1 MKPITRLASIISAIA
16 TLAAPSLAFADQVYA
31 NSNGAFGYFSPGFS
45 FSVGGAGT
53 FMCGASNIC
62 YVASTILYIINNVLV
77 PVIFALAFIVFL
89 YGIAKAYIF
98 SMGSEDAVKDG
109 HRLILWGII
118 GFVVMVSLWGL
129 VNVVANTFGL
139 AGSYAPPTPSSIS
152 PYGSAVPIA
161 APPVMLP
168 SGTTYGQQ
176 APPAQSPTPTP
187 TPNPAQ
193 TSQQNGGILPSGST
207 YGSVSAP

>member
-1 MKPITRLASIISAIA
+1 MKFTTRF
-16 TLAAPSLAFADQVYA
+16 APSLTALAILVVPALALAQSTIFA
-31 NSNGAFGYFSPGFS
+31 NSNGAFGYSSPGFS
-45 FSVGGAGT
+45 FSVGSA

-62 YVASTILYIINNVLV
+62 YVASTLLYIINNVLV

-139 AGSYAPPTPSSIS
+139 YGASAPPTP
-152 PYGSAVPIA
+152 
-161 APPVMLP
+161 
-168 SGTTYGQQ
+168 
-176 APPAQSPTPTP
+176 
-187 TPNPAQ
+187 
-193 TSQQNGGILPSGST
+193 
-207 YGSVSAP
+207 VSYPR